1 MKIGYWLASAD
12 QRFPVADN
20 AIPYFTH
27 LYYGFLQVNG
37 GTGDVII
44 PRELEQDMKTFSEQ
58 VRNENKKAMVS
69 IGGPKPNN
77 DATAADPS
85 IAISQMAG
93 NRASRNRFIE
103 TTLALAEKYKFDG
116 VELAWIYPKTMVDMT
131 NLHNLFSEWKRAA
144 DLHNLSNGRK
154 LLLSAAVYCY
164 PSIPNAPNEE
174 VRYTGELNTCIDIF
188 NIIFY
193 NYSPVTSY
201 HSRFG
206 RPIRPPHNYNTQDA
220 LQEWTNVGISL
231 TKLVMGIPLYGG
243 KWIMA
248 DDVNEVTDGAQA
260 VEYKGRVAYRD
271 IPDPES
277 GTYDD
282 VAWCTSKVERDANGN
297 PFWYGYEDTQSVREK
312 VLQANNRLGGYFL
325 YAINHDADDLTLCR
339 AADSMVP

>member
-1 MKIGYWLASAD
+1 
-12 QRFPVADN
+12 
-20 AIPYFTH
+20 
-27 LYYGFLQVNG
+27 
-37 GTGDVII
+37 
-44 PRELEQDMKTFSEQ
+44 
-58 VRNENKKAMVS
+58 MVS

-77 DATAADPS
+77 DATAIDPS

-93 NRASRNRFIE
+93 NTASRKRFIE
-103 TTLALAEKYKFDG
+103 TTLALAENYKFDG
-116 VELAWIYPKTMVDMT
+116 VELAWIYPKTKLDMT
-131 NLHNLFSEWKRAA
+131 NLHNLFREWKIAA
-144 DLHNLSNGRK
+144 DLHNFPNGRK

-174 VRYTGELNTCIDIF
+174 VRYTGELDTCIDIF

-206 RPIRPPHNYNTQDA
+206 PIRPSHNYNTQDA
-220 LQEWTNVGISL
+220 LQEWRNVRISL

-271 IPDPES
+271 IPDPETG

-297 PFWYGYEDTQSVREK
+297 PFWYGYEDTKSVSK
-312 VLQANNRLGGYFL
+312 KIDLNVLFE
-325 YAINHDADDLTLCR
+325 R
-339 AADSMVP
+339 AWKTGSAASAVAL